1 MPAPH
6 RGSWSPPGWPVGN
19 SLLWRVLRKVG
30 KSVKSNA
37 AKDTV
42 NHAAEAAITRVLD
55 AERAAREAVDS
66 ARLQVNPIAE
76 DARAAARSV
85 AERTERRVRAVVDAF
100 ERELAARRAEID
112 AEAARLDDPLPLTA
126 DELARLKQ
134 AVHALAC
141 ELIGARP

>member
-1 MPAPH
+1 M
-6 RGSWSPPGWPVGN
+6 
-19 SLLWRVLRKVG
+19 
-30 KSVKSNA
+30 KSNA

-42 NHAAEAAITRVLD
+42 NHAAEAAITGVLD
-55 AERAAREAVDS
+55 AERAARESVDR

-76 DARAAARSV
+76 GARAACRSV

-112 AEAARLDDPLPLTA
+112 TEAARLDDPLPLTA
-126 DELARLKQ
+126 DELARLTK